1 MTEAPLRVAVV
12 DDSTFVR
19 RAIARMLEGDR
30 RIEIVG
36 LAASGEEFLANLELW
51 RPEAVT
57 LDLSMPG
64 MGGLLTL
71 DQLMAN
77 RPTPVIILS
86 THSAKDA
93 PLTIEALHR
102 GAIDFIDKQQYSLVD
117 FQALRGAILEKLLSV
132 RKASLPVQAV
142 AAKTRR
148 GAPTAKKR
156 GVPTAKK
163 AVTPEA
169 RRGRGKGGSAPA
181 IASIPRRE
189 EPASP
194 RLRSESRPSA
204 EPRRFEVVA
213 LGASTGGP
221 PTLQKILEQLGT
233 AVPVPVVVV
242 QHMPV
247 GFTRAFADRLNSYLP
262 LQVREAQHGEVLE
275 PSTVYI
281 APAGQHLRI
290 EPVGESLLA
299 RLSSQ
304 RDGHTHCPSVDVL
317 FESLARG
324 CGRRALVG
332 LLTGMGTDGANGMKS
347 VLSSS
352 GYTLAQD
359 EASCVVYGMPKAA
372 MSMRVVSEEVRL
384 EEFGSRLVEL
394 LNLRPGKSPSDRV

>member
-19 RAIARMLEGDR
+19 RAIARMLEGDQ

-132 RKASLPVQAV
+132 RKASLPGRVQEQKARRGKP
-142 AAKTRR
+142 AAKKPPPLARKRSADKARR
-148 GAPTAKKR
+148 APTA
-156 GVPTAKK
+156 
-163 AVTPEA
+163 
-169 RRGRGKGGSAPA
+169 
-181 IASIPRRE
+181 
-189 EPASP
+189 PASP
-194 RLRSESRPSA
+194 KGKSPKPPRSRGGA
-204 EPRRFEVVA
+204 EASPEVRRFEVLA

-221 PTLQKILEQLGT
+221 PTLQKILEQLG
-233 AVPVPVVVV
+233 AEVPVPVVVV

-247 GFTRAFADRLNSYLP
+247 GFTRAFAERLNSYLP

-275 PSTVYI
+275 SSTVYI

-290 EPVGESLLA
+290 ERVGEPLVA
-299 RLSSQ
+299 RLSRQ
-304 RDGHTHCPSVDVL
+304 RAGHTHCPSVDVL
-317 FESLARG
+317 FESLARS
-324 CGRRALVG
+324 CRQRALVG
-332 LLTGMGTDGANGMKS
+332 LLTGMGHDGAQGMKS
-347 VLSSS
+347 VRSAG

-372 MSMRVVSEEVRL
+372 KILRVVSEEVGL
-384 EEFGSRLVEL
+384 EDFGGRLVEL
-394 LNLRPGKSPSDRV
+394 LARESATLPSDRI